1 MIDLGL
7 KNKVAVI
14 TGANTGIGKEITLSL
29 AEQGVSV
36 LIHYLGNPTFS
47 PEDGVTFE
55 ETMLKEKTAWRHEQA
70 MTLKEQ
76 IVNDGGKTDVFET
89 DLSNV
94 QSAKLIMDF
103 AENTF
108 GIVNILINNAAH
120 CEYPDTILKTN
131 EFTIDRHLSINT
143 RAAILLINEF
153 SKRFI
158 ASGQKFGRIVNIST
172 DSAQRFA
179 NQISYGASKAALEA
193 YTRSIAIELGKYGIT
208 VNTIAPGPIQTGW
221 IDKKLEKQILPL
233 IPLGRLG
240 YPKDIADFLLF
251 LVSQQASF
259 VTGQIVKVSGGHA
272 I

>member
-7 KNKVAVI
+7 KDKVAVI
-14 TGANTGIGKEITLSL
+14 TGSNTGIGKEIALAL

-36 LIHYLGNPTFS
+36 IIHYLGNPTFS

-55 ETMLKEKTAWRHEQA
+55 VTILKEKTIWRIEKA
-70 MTLKEQ
+70 TTLKKQ
-76 IVNDGGKTDVFET
+76 IIDDGGNAEVFEA

-94 QSAKLIMDF
+94 QSAKLIMDY
-103 AENTF
+103 AEKTF
-108 GIVNILINNAAH
+108 GTVHILVNNAAH

-172 DSAQRFA
+172 DSAQSFP

-193 YTRSIAIELGKYGIT
+193 YTRSVAIELGQYGIT

-221 IDKKLEKQILPL
+221 IDKKLEKKILPT
-233 IPLGRLG
+233 IPIGRLG
-240 YPKDIADFLLF
+240 FPKDIADCLLF

-259 VTGQIVKVSGGHA
+259 ITGQVIKVSGGHA

>member
-7 KNKVAVI
+7 KNKIALI
-14 TGANTGIGKEITLSL
+14 TGANTGIGKVITLSL

-55 ETMLKEKTAWRHEQA
+55 ETILKEKAALRHEQA

-76 IVNDGGKTDVFET
+76 IVNGGGKADVFES

-108 GIVNILINNAAH
+108 GNVNILINNAAH

-131 EFTIDRHLSINT
+131 DLTIDRHFSVNT
-143 RAAILLINEF
+143 RAVILLIKEF

-158 ASGQKFGRIVNIST
+158 TSGQKFGRIVNIST

-193 YTRSIAIELGKYGIT
+193 YTRSIAIELGQYGIT

-221 IDKKLEKQILPL
+221 IDKKLEKRILPL

-251 LVSQQASF
+251 LVSKQASF
-259 VTGQIVKVSGGHA
+259 VTGQVIKVSGGHA

>member
-36 LIHYLGNPTFS
+36 LIHYLGNPTLT
-47 PEDGVTFE
+47 PENGVTFE
-55 ETMLKEKTAWRHEQA
+55 ETTLKEKTAWRREEA
-70 MTLKEQ
+70 MTLKKQ
-76 IVNDGGKTDVFET
+76 IVKNGGKAETFEA

-94 QSAKLIMDF
+94 QSAKLIIDC
-103 AENTF
+103 AENNF
-108 GIVNILINNAAH
+108 GTVNILINNAAH

-131 EFTIDRHLSINT
+131 ELTIDRHLSINT
-143 RAAILLINEF
+143 RAPILLINEF

-158 ASGQKFGRIVNIST
+158 TSGQKFGRIVNIST
-172 DSAQRFA
+172 DSAQNFA

-193 YTRSIAIELGKYGIT
+193 YTRSTAIELGHYGIT
-208 VNTIAPGPIQTGW
+208 VNTIAAGPIQTGW

-240 YPKDIADFLLF
+240 HPKDIADFLLF

>member
-7 KNKVAVI
+7 KNKIAVV
-14 TGANTGIGKEITLSL
+14 TGANTGIGKEIALSL

-36 LIHYLGNPTFS
+36 LIHYLGNPAFS
-47 PEDGVTFE
+47 PEEGVTFE
-55 ETMLKEKTAWRHEQA
+55 ETILKEKASWRLEKA
-70 MTLKEQ
+70 MTLKKQ
-76 IVNDGGKTDVFET
+76 IVENGGIAEIFEA
-89 DLSNV
+89 DLSNS

-103 AENTF
+103 AEKAF
-108 GIVNILINNAAH
+108 GTVNILINNAAH
-120 CEYPDTILKTN
+120 CEYPDTILDTN
-131 EFTIDRHLSINT
+131 ELSIDRHFTVNT
-143 RAAILLINEF
+143 KTAILLISEF
-153 SKRFI
+153 SNRLI
-158 ASGQKFGRIVNIST
+158 ASGQKMGRIVNIST

-193 YTRSIAIELGKYGIT
+193 YTRSIAIELGQHGIT

-221 IDKKLEKQILPL
+221 IDKKLEKQILSS
-233 IPLGRLG
+233 IPIGRLG

-259 VTGQIVKVSGGHA
+259 VTGQVIKVSGGHA